1 MAKKSKSSA
10 QVFRFT
16 ATIDRPVSKGWFATI
31 DFPHDVER
39 LFGTKGRVRV
49 KGTINGVPVDR
60 ALIPTKAG
68 VHVIVMS
75 GALRKAVKADFG
87 EVVQVVIR
95 RNPDQDEVIIP
106 EALQDTLDFIP
117 EMKAAWD
124 KLTPGM
130 QRGMCHW
137 VGSAK
142 TEATQAK
149 RIVELLRRFESGT
162 FRVGQSVKSSTR
174 PEDRT
179 NRRKA

>member
-1 MAKKSKSSA
+1 MPRKSKDTE
-10 QVFRFT
+10 QEYRFT

-49 KGTINGVPVDR
+49 KGTINGVKVDR

-75 GALRKAVKADFG
+75 SALRKAVKAGFG
-87 EVVQVVIR
+87 EVVEVVLH

-106 EALQDTLDFIP
+106 EALQETLDFLP
-117 EMKAAWD
+117 EMRTAWNT
-124 KLTPGM
+124 LTPGM

-142 TEATQAK
+142 TDATRAK
-149 RIVELLRRFESGT
+149 RVAELLRRLEAGE
-162 FRVGQSVKSSTR
+162 FRRPSATR
-174 PEDRT
+174 K
-179 NRRKA
+179 NARKP